1 MTNTY
6 YIFIE
11 SLRNTYEA
19 GGVVMLPI
27 LLAGVVGFYFLF
39 ASWMRI
45 GGDSFRNDV
54 HKVVRRMQRDLN
66 GEGSVSKT
74 GDAHGV
80 ANAPAK
86 EHCETVALQR
96 LRKRGGFLSREFSY
110 AIEVAQKNYDEFCD
124 YMQVRMMKSVRY
136 MEQGNHIISVM
147 AAAAPLLGLLGTV
160 TGMVSTFEVITLYGN
175 QNPVL
180 MADGISEALISTQS
194 GLLVA
199 FPLTLLKQRLDE
211 RIEMLKQEMELGATV
226 IDNYFATQ
234 VGDSSITATRAN
246 ESRMTTT
253 DADNS
258 RIVAAH
264 ADNSSFAAN
273 HANEPRMNRHCE
285 P

>member
-39 ASWMRI
+39 ASWFRI
-45 GGDSFRNDV
+45 GGDFFRKDI
-54 HKVVRRMQRDLN
+54 HKVVKRMQQDLN
-66 GEGSVSKT
+66 GEG
-74 GDAHGV
+74 V
-80 ANAPAK
+80 AASAG
-86 EHCETVALQR
+86 ESREDGHREVVALQR
-96 LRKRGGFLSREFSY
+96 LRKRGGFLSRELSY
-110 AIEVAQKNYDEFCD
+110 AMEIAQKNYNEFRD

-136 MEQGNHIISVM
+136 MEQGNHIVIVM

-194 GLLVA
+194 GLLIA

-211 RIEMLKQEMELGATV
+211 RIENLKQEMELGATV
-226 IDNYFATQ
+226 IDNYFAAQ
-234 VGDSSITATRAN
+234 SKD
-246 ESRMTTT
+246 
-253 DADNS
+253 
-258 RIVAAH
+258 
-264 ADNSSFAAN
+264 
-273 HANEPRMNRHCE
+273 
-285 P
+285 